1 MNDLKQCR
9 VLVTPTSYGKFNPAL
24 KSDLEKQVNDVIYNE
39 TGRPLSSPQVAA
51 LIPNVHGYIAG
62 LDEIDQAAL
71 EAADSLKIIVRYGV
85 GYENVDVAAASQ
97 KGIIVSNTPGANA
110 SSVAELTM
118 CLILMLARNITP
130 ATQALKQGDWP
141 RLKGLSL
148 EGKTIGI
155 IGLGAIGKQLAQRL
169 TSFNCHL
176 IAYDPLPDRKF
187 AEKYNLELVDL
198 ETLRVKSDFIS
209 LHCPVLPKT
218 RHMINENFLLS
229 LKKGAYLI
237 NTARGELIDESALMR
252 ALDAGQIA
260 GAALDAF
267 EKEPPDPTNPL
278 LLSEKVI
285 CTPHLGAQT
294 DGSTNNMGK
303 MALNE
308 CLRVLRGEQPKYR
321 IN

>member
-1 MNDLKQCR
+1 MNDLKQYR
-9 VLVTPTSYGKFNPAL
+9 VLVTPTSYGKFNPDL
-24 KSDLEKQVNDVIYNE
+24 KSDLENQVHDVIYNE
-39 TGRPLSSPQVAA
+39 TGRPLSSKQVAA
-51 LIPNVHGYIAG
+51 FLPKVHGYIAG
-62 LDEIDQAAL
+62 LDEIDQVAL

-85 GYENVDVAAASQ
+85 GYENVDLAAARQ

-110 SSVAELTM
+110 TSVAELAM
-118 CLILMLARNITP
+118 CLILMLARHIEP
-130 ATQALKQGDWP
+130 ATQALKQGGWP

-155 IGLGAIGKQLAQRL
+155 IGLGAIGKKLAQRL

-176 IAYDPLPDRKF
+176 IACDPLPDIEF
-187 AEKYNLELVDL
+187 VEKYNLELVDL
-198 ETLRVKSDFIS
+198 ETLRLHSDFIS
-209 LHCPVLPKT
+209 LHCPVLPET
-218 RHMINENFLLS
+218 RHLVNENFLNS
-229 LKKGAYLI
+229 TKKGAYLI

-252 ALDAGQIA
+252 ALNTGQIA

-278 LLSEKVI
+278 LQSEKVI

-294 DGSTNNMGK
+294 DGSTNNMGE

-308 CLRVLRGEQPKYR
+308 CLRVLGGEPPKYQV
-321 IN
+321 N